1 MQQEQILKLGTI
13 ENIRELAGNVI
24 VGEVK
29 YDEVHE
35 VTNCGWNFLADGLWS
50 EIAVTELLVHVISGQ
65 SQSEDEEFHD
75 WSEGGLLVVV

>member
-29 YDEVHE
+29 YDEVLE
-35 VTNCGWNFLADGLWS
+35 VTNCGWNFLSDGLIV
-50 EIAVTELLVHVISGQ
+50 ERNCNDGIVGACNFRPITGR
-65 SQSEDEEFHD
+65 
-75 WSEGGLLVVV
+75 G